1 LCAERR
7 ITVSNETFQ
16 FDLGKFK
23 CINVSD
29 GNLTYAPPTFP
40 PPATLLFANAK
51 RERLEQVLL
60 EHNLQLEQWVE
71 WTSPYICLLVNTGDH
86 LVLVDTGA
94 GSFAPTTGR
103 LLQNMKAENIGPGD
117 IDTIILTHGH
127 PDHLGGNTDAEGKP
141 AFPNARYVIWKD
153 EWDFWTSEQAE
164 QRLDEHV
171 REILI
176 RFARKNLPPLQG
188 KIDLLDRETEIIPGI
203 QAIAAPGHT
212 PGHMA
217 LEISSEG
224 KQLLCISDAA
234 LHPIHLEQPEWYAV
248 VDFAPQETVS
258 TRKRLLSRAA
268 AQKAL
273 VLAFHFP
280 FPGLGHIIQKG
291 DVWQWQ
297 PVETKG

>member
-1 LCAERR
+1 M
-7 ITVSNETFQ
+7 SNETFQ
-16 FDLGKFK
+16 FDIGKLK
-23 CINVSD
+23 CITVSD
-29 GNLTYAPPTFP
+29 GNLTYVPPTFP

-60 EHNLQLEQWVE
+60 EHNLQPEQWVE

-94 GSFAPTTGR
+94 GSLAPTTGR
-103 LLQNMKAENIGPGD
+103 LVQNMQAEGIGPGD
-117 IDTIILTHGH
+117 IDTVILTHGH

-141 AFPNARYVIWKD
+141 AFLNARYVIWKE

-188 KIDLLDRETEIIPGI
+188 KIDLLDRETEIVPGI
-203 QAIAAPGHT
+203 RAIAAPGHT

-217 LEISSEG
+217 LEISSGGE
-224 KQLLCISDAA
+224 QLLCISDAA
-234 LHPIHLEQPEWYAV
+234 LHPIHLEQPEWYAA
-248 VDFAPQETVS
+248 VDFAPEQALS
-258 TRKRLLSRAA
+258 TRRRLLSRAA
-268 AQKAL
+268 ARKTL

-280 FPGLGHIIQKG
+280 FPGLGHIVQKG
-291 DVWQWQ
+291 NAWQWQ
-297 PVETKG
+297 PIEMEG

>member
-1 LCAERR
+1 MN
-7 ITVSNETFQ
+7 NETFQ
-16 FDLGKFK
+16 FDVGKLK
-23 CINVSD
+23 CITVSD
-29 GNLTYAPPTFP
+29 GNLTYVPPTFP

-60 EHNLQLEQWVE
+60 EHNLQPNQWVE

-94 GSFAPTTGR
+94 GSFAPTTGK
-103 LLQNMKAENIGPGD
+103 LLQNMQAQGVGPGD
-117 IDTIILTHGH
+117 IDTVILTHGH

-164 QRLDEHV
+164 QKLDEHV
-171 REILI
+171 REMLI
-176 RFARKNLPPLQG
+176 KFARKNLPPLQG
-188 KIDLLDRETEIIPGI
+188 KIDLLDREAEIVPGI
-203 QAIAAPGHT
+203 RAIAAPGHT

-217 LEISSEG
+217 LEVSSEG
-224 KQLLCISDAA
+224 EQLLCISDAA

-258 TRKRLLSRAA
+258 TRRRLLSRAA

-280 FPGLGHIIQKG
+280 FPGLGHIVQKG

-297 PVETKG
+297 PIETKG

>member
-1 LCAERR
+1 M
-7 ITVSNETFQ
+7 SNETFQ
-16 FDLGKFK
+16 FDIGKLK
-23 CINVSD
+23 CITVSD
-29 GNLTYAPPTFP
+29 GNLTYVPPTFP

-60 EHNLQLEQWVE
+60 EHNLQPEQWVE

-94 GSFAPTTGR
+94 GSLAPTTGR
-103 LLQNMKAENIGPGD
+103 LVQNMQAEGIGPGD
-117 IDTIILTHGH
+117 IDTVILTHGH

-153 EWDFWTSEQAE
+153 EWDFWTSGQAE

-188 KIDLLDRETEIIPGI
+188 KIDLLDRETEIVPGI
-203 QAIAAPGHT
+203 RAIAAPGHT

-217 LEISSEG
+217 LEISSGGE
-224 KQLLCISDAA
+224 QLLCISDAA
-234 LHPIHLEQPEWYAV
+234 LHPIHLEQPEWYAA
-248 VDFAPQETVS
+248 VDFAPEQALS
-258 TRKRLLSRAA
+258 TRRRLLSRAA
-268 AQKAL
+268 ARKTL

-280 FPGLGHIIQKG
+280 FPGLGHIVQKG
-291 DVWQWQ
+291 NAWQWQ
-297 PVETKG
+297 PIEMEG

>member
-1 LCAERR
+1 M
-7 ITVSNETFQ
+7 SKETFQ
-16 FDLGKFK
+16 FDVGKLK
-23 CINVSD
+23 CITVSD
-29 GNLTYAPPTFP
+29 GNLTYVPPTFP

-51 RERLEQVLL
+51 RELLEQVLL
-60 EHNLQLEQWVE
+60 EHNLQPKQWVE

-103 LLQNMKAENIGPGD
+103 LLQNMQAEGIGPGD
-117 IDTIILTHGH
+117 IDTVILTHGH

-141 AFPNARYVIWKD
+141 AFPNALYVIWKD
-153 EWDFWTSEQAE
+153 EWEFWTSEQAE

-188 KIDLLDRETEIIPGI
+188 KIDLLDRETEIVPGI
-203 QAIAAPGHT
+203 RAIAAPGHT

-217 LEISSEG
+217 LEISSQGE
-224 KQLLCISDAA
+224 QLLCISDAA

-248 VDFAPQETVS
+248 VDFDPQEVVS
-258 TRKRLLSRAA
+258 TRRRLLDRAA
-268 AQKAL
+268 ARKAM

-280 FPGLGHIIQKG
+280 FPGLGHIVQKG